1 MISTNNSSKQFI
13 KTKKANQANTISF
26 VSPYWNHQKDL
37 QQFNQAIITMGV
49 HIEDNKLAATTELKT
64 FNFDL
69 PKNVDNNLKH
79 EINSIIL
86 S

>member
-1 MISTNNSSKQFI
+1 
-13 KTKKANQANTISF
+13 
-26 VSPYWNHQKDL
+26 
-37 QQFNQAIITMGV
+37 MGV
-49 HIEDNKLAATTELKT
+49 YIEDNKLAATAELKT
-64 FNFDL
+64 FHFDL

>member
-1 MISTNNSSKQFI
+1 
-13 KTKKANQANTISF
+13 
-26 VSPYWNHQKDL
+26 
-37 QQFNQAIITMGV
+37 MGV
-49 HIEDNKLAATTELKT
+49 YIEDNKLAATTELKT